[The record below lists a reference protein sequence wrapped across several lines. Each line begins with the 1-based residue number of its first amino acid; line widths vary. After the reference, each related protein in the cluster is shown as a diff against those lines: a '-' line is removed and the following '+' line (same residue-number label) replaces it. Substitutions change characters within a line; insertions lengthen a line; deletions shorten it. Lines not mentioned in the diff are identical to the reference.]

1 MRTALNKVRGL
12 GSAKNGTGHFWKQR
26 ITAIANI
33 PLTIGFLLIIFCTTG
48 LNYNENVEL
57 LNNNPIVSI
66 GMILIILSFT
76 YHMRLGMQTII
87 EDYIHKELLKISML
101 ILNYLFSSFI
111 MITSIYSI
119 LKINFGG

>member
-33 PLTIGFLLIIFCTTG
+33 PLTIGFLLIIFCATG

-57 LNNNPIVSI
+57 LNNPIVSI
-66 GMILIILSFT
+66 GMILT
-76 YHMRLGMQTII
+76 MV
-87 EDYIHKELLKISML
+87 
-101 ILNYLFSSFI
+101 
-111 MITSIYSI
+111 
-119 LKINFGG
+119 

>member
-33 PLTIGFLLIIFCTTG
+33 PLTIGFLLIIFCATG

-57 LNNNPIVSI
+57 LNNPIVSI
-66 GMILIILSFT
+66 GMILTMLSFT

-101 ILNYLFSSFI
+101 ILNYLFSSFV
-111 MITSIYSI
+111 MVASIYSI
-119 LKINFGG
+119 LKINCGG